1 MIAAKVVFFLSS
13 SVLHNKCLQ
22 AETSAKKDRNIK
34 LKKEAKMK
42 NKLIVLMGLAIGLLL
57 INCIGENAKVVEA
70 LENALVIAT
79 GDKSSG
85 AISVIDIQTKTAVNN
100 LLSIHHNSQIR
111 SVDNKPYLLERFGAN
126 NLKFLDKKN
135 NYSLVYEQSLGP
147 KVNPQDIVQ
156 INSEYAMIAN
166 RESNKL
172 MVVKLSD
179 GSIDTSKEIDISAYS
194 DHQNAEAKD
203 LIKYKNF
210 IYATV
215 QNQGNARSKFA
226 AVNASYLL
234 KIDVSDVNAMK
245 IEKAITLKMK
255 NPVGQLRQV
264 SFKGV
269 DSLIFATVGCYKVR
283 TEAPEECPKGAFDG
297 GFSLF
302 NLNTELEGPTLLSET
317 VINGNVHD
325 IELISDTKGFFMY
338 YDTNLKMH
346 VKAFNPTIKEITN
359 TLLSNGN
366 YSQLLVH
373 DGKLYV
379 ADKNSKK
386 PGIRIFDVNT
396 LAQETTDPIDVGL
409 PPKSMVVLEKQ

>member
-1 MIAAKVVFFLSS
+1 MIFAFQIINYIITK
-13 SVLHNKCLQ
+13 
-22 AETSAKKDRNIK
+22 TNIY
-34 LKKEAKMK
+34 L
-42 NKLIVLMGLAIGLLL
+42 LMLLAIGLFL
-57 INCIGENAKVVEA
+57 INCAGEGVKIVAP
-70 LENALVIAT
+70 ENGLVIAT

-85 AISVIDIQTKTAVNN
+85 AISVVDIQTKTAVNN
-100 LLSIHHNSQIR
+100 LLSIHHNIQIR
-111 SVDNKPYLLERFGAN
+111 AVDNKPYLLERFGAN

-147 KVNPQDIVQ
+147 KVNPQDIAQ

-179 GSIDTSKEIDISAYS
+179 GSIDKSKEIDIPTECNSHPLNAEGS
-194 DHQNAEAKD
+194 AEAKA

-215 QNQGNARSKFA
+215 QNQGNEKSKFA
-226 AVNASYLL
+226 PVNVSCLL
-234 KIDVSDVNAMK
+234 KIDVSNVNAMSVVK
-245 IEKAITLKMK
+245 IIKLKMK
-255 NPVGQLRQV
+255 NPIGQLKQV
-264 SFKGV
+264 TFKGV
-269 DSLIFATVGCYKVR
+269 DSLIFATVGCYKIR
-283 TEAPEECPKGAFDG
+283 EGREAECPKGVFDG

-302 NLNTELEGPTLLSET
+302 NLNTDSEEEPSLLLETA
-317 VINGNVHD
+317 INGNVHD
-325 IELISDTKGFFMY
+325 IEWISDTKAFFMY
-338 YDTNLKMH
+338 YDRSLKMH
-346 VKAFNPTIKEITN
+346 VKVFNPTTKEITN

-373 DGKLYV
+373 NGKLYV

-396 LAQETTDPIDVGL
+396 LAQETIDPIDVGL
-409 PPKSMVVLEKQ
+409 PPKSMVILEK